1 MDYLISATLTPG
13 KVTVGIAVSVVIPLV
28 IGFLVTR
35 RGSV

>member
-1 MDYLISATLTPG
+1 MDYLISATLTPA
-13 KVTVGIAVSVVIPLV
+13 KVIVGIAVIVVIPLV